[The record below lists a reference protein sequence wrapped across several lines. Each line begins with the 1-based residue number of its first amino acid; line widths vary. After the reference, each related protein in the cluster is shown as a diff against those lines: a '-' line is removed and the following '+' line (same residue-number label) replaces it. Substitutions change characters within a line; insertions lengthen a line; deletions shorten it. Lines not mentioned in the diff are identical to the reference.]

1 MNQIKLQ
8 NLTPHIYYNH
18 SRDFQLIGRLYDIVL
33 NSVKTNV
40 ELLYNLPF
48 NDSSDKQ
55 LIDLLAMTIGFK
67 SRHNYNIKQLSA
79 LCSAFAQIIRNKGN
93 IQSIEL
99 AIKALLNA
107 EGISEGFDYEF
118 TKNNTSITLY
128 IPQTLSDLNLLRDL
142 LVYIIPAGMSCNIAR
157 ETRITQ
163 ESTTKLT
170 TNDDVTIYNGTYLN
184 SNTQTVIPVNS
195 NASATLADINNLTNE
210 LVDGF
215 AKATPGLI
223 AHGSVLALDENEAL
237 SYNIVYITN
246 GGKLQTNSN
255 TKFSYDQNT
264 KEVKLPQVEKENYTF
279 VGWKDSNG
287 KEFNMD
293 ASLTSDYLNSQSG
306 NIVLT
311 AQYSKEN
318 N

>member
-18 SRDFQLIGRLYDIVL
+18 SRDFQLIGRLYDLVL
-33 NSVKTNV
+33 NSVKTNA

-55 LIDLLAMTIGFK
+55 LIDLLAMTLGFK

-79 LCSAFAQIIRNKGN
+79 ICSAFTQIIRNKGN

-142 LVYIIPAGMSCNIAR
+142 LVYIIPAGMSCNIIR
-157 ETRITQ
+157 ETWLAQ
-163 ESTTKLT
+163 ESTTKLI

-195 NASATLADINNLTNE
+195 NASAALADINNLTNE

-215 AKATPGLI
+215 AKATPGFI

-246 GGKLQTNSN
+246 GGKLQVEST
-255 TKFSYDQNT
+255 TKFSYDKNT

-287 KEFNMD
+287 NEFETD

-311 AQYSKEN
+311 AQYSKETN
-318 N
+318 